1 MHAWDGRVAKVRTTS
16 TLLHGEERR
25 NSYHLKL
32 DQLKVPENPGGN
44 FFSTIAQALG
54 GAFALLSAFV
64 LFRFQSL
71 DASMLNASRGL
82 RSIWKAPSDL
92 ETYDTLRGLSV
103 WPSLNKAIDAQI
115 ARMIAAHEEPS
126 FEVMA
131 TKTRLRAGQSLH
143 FFLTWTIWL
152 AVSMTFLVMTGS
164 VAVIPYAHEIA
175 QPYSLKYIHALN
187 LIGVVAFALC
197 MVSYV
202 FVIYA
207 ALVSRYGRSIIQP
220 RIDALIKGP

>member
-1 MHAWDGRVAKVRTTS
+1 MTQS
-16 TLLHGEERR
+16 ME
-25 NSYHLKL
+25 NSILYS
-32 DQLKVPENPGGN
+32 
-44 FFSTIAQALG
+44 FSTIAQALG

-82 RSIWKAPSDL
+82 RSIWKTPADL

-103 WPSLNKAIDAQI
+103 WPS
-115 ARMIAAHEEPS
+115 
-126 FEVMA
+126 
-131 TKTRLRAGQSLH
+131 KTRLRAGQSLH
-143 FFLTWTIWL
+143 RFLTWTFWV
-152 AVSMTFLVMTGS
+152 AVSLTFLAMTGS

-175 QPYSLKYIHALN
+175 QTYSPRCIHALN
-187 LIGVVAFALC
+187 LVGVVAFALC

-207 ALVSRYGRSIIQP
+207 ALVSRYGKHIIQP
-220 RIDALIKGP
+220 RIDALIKGS